1 MESGAALGLHRHQYT
16 RTCTL
21 LTRGELASTG
31 QYPAKPYGIF
41 KIFNVR
47 NLYDGDCN
55 EHSLSDGAAA
65 HIILKHNDEPQVEK
79 FIIKH

>member
-1 MESGAALGLHRHQYT
+1 MEF
-16 RTCTL
+16 
-21 LTRGELASTG
+21 
-31 QYPAKPYGIF
+31 P
-41 KIFNVR
+41 KIFDVR

-65 HIILKHNDEPQVEK
+65 HITLKHNDELQVEK